1 MNRLQRGLSTLTLV
15 TIPIAIA
22 INVAVGQLALVVKV
36 PLYLDSIGTILV
48 GVLAGPWAGALTG
61 FLSNVI
67 WTVAGWWT
75 PAIAFAGVAAIIG
88 ALAGAFARA
97 GWFREWWRA
106 AIAGLLT
113 GVVAAVVSAPIATFV
128 FGGVMGS
135 GTDAIV
141 ALARSIGLTSLGANM
156 AQGAFSDPL
165 DKALSCLVVW
175 GLLRALPKSFMARFP
190 RAPSA

>member
-1 MNRLQRGLSTLTLV
+1 MNRLQRGISTLTLV
-15 TIPIAIA
+15 TIPVAIA
-22 INVAVGQLALVVKV
+22 INVVVGQLALAVKV

-48 GVLAGPWAGALTG
+48 GVLAGPWAGAITG

-67 WTVAGWWT
+67 WTVTGWWT

-88 ALAGAFARA
+88 ALAGAFAQA
-97 GWFREWWRA
+97 GWFRGWWRA
-106 AIAGLLT
+106 VLAGLLT
-113 GVVAAVVSAPIATFV
+113 GLIAAVVSAPIATFV

-135 GTDAIV
+135 GTDALV
-141 ALARSIGLTSLGANM
+141 ALARSIGLTSLSANM

-165 DKALSCLVVW
+165 DKAITYLIVW

-190 RAPSA
+190 RAPSV

>member
-15 TIPIAIA
+15 TIPVAIA

-165 DKALSCLVVW
+165 DKAISCLVVW
-175 GLLRALPKSFMARFP
+175 GLLQALPKSFMARFP
-190 RAPSA
+190 RVASA

>member
-15 TIPIAIA
+15 TIPVAIA
-22 INVAVGQLALVVKV
+22 INVVVGQLALAVKA

-48 GVLAGPWAGALTG
+48 GVLAGPWAGAITG
-61 FLSNVI
+61 FLSNLI
-67 WTVAGWWT
+67 WTVTGWWT
-75 PAIAFAGVAAIIG
+75 PAIAFAAVAAIIG
-88 ALAGAFARA
+88 ALAGAFAQA
-97 GWFREWWRA
+97 GWFRGWGRA
-106 AIAGLLT
+106 ALAGLLI
-113 GVVAAVVSAPIATFV
+113 GLIAAVVSAPIATFV

-165 DKALSCLVVW
+165 DKAISCLVVW

-190 RAPSA
+190 RAASA

>member
-15 TIPIAIA
+15 TIPVAIA
-22 INVAVGQLALVVKV
+22 INVVVGQLALAVKV

-48 GVLAGPWAGALTG
+48 GVLAGPWAGAITG

-67 WTVAGWWT
+67 WTVTGWFP

-88 ALAGAFARA
+88 ALAGALAQA
-97 GWFREWWRA
+97 GWFRGWWRA
-106 AIAGLLT
+106 VLAGLLT
-113 GVVAAVVSAPIATFV
+113 GLVAAVLSAPIATFV

-141 ALARSIGLTSLGANM
+141 ALARSIGLTSLSANV

-165 DKALSCLVVW
+165 DKAISCLVVW

-190 RAPSA
+190 RTASA

>member
-1 MNRLQRGLSTLTLV
+1 MNRLQQGLSTLTLV
-15 TIPIAIA
+15 TIPVAIA

-106 AIAGLLT
+106 GIAGLLT
-113 GVVAAVVSAPIATFV
+113 GLVAAVVSAPIATFV

-141 ALARSIGLTSLGANM
+141 ALGRSIGLTSLGANM

-165 DKALSCLVVW
+165 DKAISCLVVW
-175 GLLRALPKSFMARFP
+175 GLLQALPKSFMARFS
-190 RAPSA
+190 RVASA

>member
-15 TIPIAIA
+15 TIPVAIA
-22 INVAVGQLALVVKV
+22 INLVVGQLALAVKA

-88 ALAGAFARA
+88 ALAGAFAQA
-97 GWFREWWRA
+97 GWFRGWWRA
-106 AIAGLLT
+106 ALAGLLT
-113 GVVAAVVSAPIATFV
+113 GLVAAVVSAPIATFV

-190 RAPSA
+190 RAASV

>member
-1 MNRLQRGLSTLTLV
+1 MGRLQRGLSTLTLV
-15 TIPIAIA
+15 TIPVAIA
-22 INVAVGQLALVVKV
+22 INVVVGQLALAVKV

-67 WTVAGWWT
+67 WTVAGWYT
-75 PAIAFAGVAAIIG
+75 PAIAFAAVAAIIG
-88 ALAGAFARA
+88 AMAGAFARA

-106 AIAGLLT
+106 VLAGLLT
-113 GVVAAVVSAPIATFV
+113 GLVAAVVSAPIATFV

-165 DKALSCLVVW
+165 DKAISCLAVW

-190 RAPSA
+190 SAASA